1 MDRHSTGRRGEYL
14 AEQFLL
20 ERGYRIVKRNFR
32 LGRHGEIDL
41 IAYDGAALVFIEV
54 KYRRTATYGTPEDAV
69 TADKRQQLRRIAEGF
84 LAITA
89 LQAREYRF
97 DVIAIEEEAD
107 GSVSIRH
114 WKNAFW

>member
-1 MDRHSTGRRGEYL
+1 MDRHSTGRRGEQL

-41 IAYDGAALVFIEV
+41 IAYDGATMVFIEV
-54 KYRRTATYGTPEDAV
+54 KYRRTAAYGAPEDAV
-69 TADKRQQLRRIAEGF
+69 TTGKRKQLRRIAEGF

-89 LQAREYRF
+89 LEATEYRF
-97 DVIAIEEEAD
+97 DVIAIEETAD
-107 GSVSIRH
+107 GGVTIRH